1 MYLFFFTGLRKTL
14 LDECV
19 LFGEGERERE
29 REKKCVCVCVCV
41 CVSGAGFLGCQYL

>member
-19 LFGEGERERE
+19 LFGERERERE
-29 REKKCVCVCVCV
+29 RESLFVCVCVC
-41 CVSGAGFLGCQYL
+41 GAGFLGCQYL